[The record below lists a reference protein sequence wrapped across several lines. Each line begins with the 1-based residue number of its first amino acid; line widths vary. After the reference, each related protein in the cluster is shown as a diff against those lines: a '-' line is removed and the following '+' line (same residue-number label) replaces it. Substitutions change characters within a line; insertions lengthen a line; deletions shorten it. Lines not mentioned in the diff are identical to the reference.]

1 MDGEKATSHGS
12 TSVNKENSFQLKITS
27 TIPLHFVTKRTR
39 FRLSIVHVIGIQT
52 EPLPK
57 ETNPNSPF
65 PSTIYKVETKQ
76 DERDSWLTRT
86 RML

>member
-39 FRLSIVHVIGIQT
+39 FRLS
-52 EPLPK
+52 
-57 ETNPNSPF
+57 F